1 MQRQGL
7 INIKNIDDFCFISCY
22 IRYINPQNKNPNRIT
37 TKDKKL
43 FDEIKQKLINF
54 KFPLETNINNIK
66 KIEDILKIN
75 ICILT
80 ADEKENI
87 YPMF

>member
-1 MQRQGL
+1 MVIYTDHL
-7 INIKNIDDFCFISCY
+7 
-22 IRYINPQNKNPNRIT
+22 NPQLKNPNRIKLT
-37 TKDKKL
+37 DKKL
-43 FDEIKQKLINF
+43 FDEIYQKLKDF
-54 KFPLETNINNIK
+54 KFPLEINKNNIT

-87 YPMF
+87 YPMFISENDHIKMN